1 MATGINGETRV
12 YYVIGDPIAQVKAP
26 AGMTARF
33 QALGRNAVCVPM
45 HVPATHLSEF
55 MRGSLHA
62 RNLDGM
68 IVTVPHK
75 VAMVAHAAELTPRA
89 RIAGAVNV
97 LRRRPDGLWLGD
109 TTDGQS
115 FVAGLRQAGCEPRGR
130 RALLVG
136 AGGAGAAIAAAL
148 LDAGVDELA
157 IHSRSPGPLQR
168 LIAALRAYRPQ
179 ADVVQG
185 SADPAGHDLV
195 VNASTAGM
203 RADDPLPLRA
213 ERLSPGAFVGDVIT
227 APEVTPLLAAA
238 RAAGCGTQ
246 TGLGM
251 VAQAIGLM
259 TDFFLAAEADQARLP
274 AM

>member
-1 MATGINGETRV
+1 MLPALDGETRV

-26 AGMTARF
+26 AGMTASFAAR
-33 QALGRNAVCVPM
+33 GCNAVCVPM
-45 HVPATHLSEF
+45 HVAAGDFDAF
-55 MRGSLHA
+55 MQASRHA

-75 VAMVAHAAELTPRA
+75 ITAARHAAELTPRA

-109 TTDGQS
+109 TTDGLS
-115 FVAGLRQAGCEPRGR
+115 LVAALRHAGCEPRHK

-136 AGGAGAAIAAAL
+136 AGGAGAAIGAAL
-148 LDAGVDELA
+148 LDAGVAELA
-157 IHSRSPGPLQR
+157 LHSRSAGPLER
-168 LIAALRAYRPQ
+168 LL
-179 ADVVQG
+179 G
-185 SADPAGHDLV
+185 SLQVHAPAITVRKSDADPAGFDLV

-203 RADDPLPLRA
+203 RPDDPLPVRA
-213 ERLSPGAFVGDVIT
+213 ERLAPATFVGDVIT

-238 RAAGCGTQ
+238 RARGCPTQ

-259 TDFFLAAEADQARLP
+259 TGFFLD
-274 AM
+274 